1 VCRSCG
7 RIYSVDSPPARDWIC
22 DTDGG
27 EVVQRDDDTED
38 AVRKRLEL
46 YAAETLP
53 LVAFY
58 AARGQLVEVDGLG
71 TADQVF
77 VRVVDAIAARRS
89 A

>member
-1 VCRSCG
+1 
-7 RIYSVDSPPARDWIC
+7 
-22 DTDGG
+22 
-27 EVVQRDDDTED
+27 VVQRDDDTEE

-71 TADQVF
+71 TARSG
-77 VRVVDAIAARRS
+77 VRAGGRRGPPLGLRFARCASPERLPCARRLTS
-89 A
+89 R